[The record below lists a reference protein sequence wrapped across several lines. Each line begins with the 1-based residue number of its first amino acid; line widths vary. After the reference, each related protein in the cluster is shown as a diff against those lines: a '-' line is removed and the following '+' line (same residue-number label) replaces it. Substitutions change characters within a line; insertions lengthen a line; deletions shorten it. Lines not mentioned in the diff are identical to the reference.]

1 MNKSKIIFLFC
12 VVFILISALPIWPAR
27 SQNLTIPF
35 DTTRWIFSDADT
47 VQHDGRQCLIG
58 TAYLRDVQCQN
69 GIIEVDIWMEEE
81 RAYPGVIFRMTSEN
95 EFENIYIRPHRSKY
109 YNDVFQYMPVMNG
122 IECWQL
128 YNGDGYTAGGIV
140 PRKRWVHVRVE
151 FNGKYA
157 QMFWDS
163 SDSPVLFIPDLKIG
177 TTKGTIGLRS
187 AKNKSAIF
195 SNFIYR
201 SNDDMVFPTVPYV
214 DTLPGIITEWE
225 ISQTFASSVIQTDQY
240 PTEETLRQIQWEKV
254 KAELSGLV
262 NVARFREKAG
272 GEPQAIIARTLI
284 NAEKNEI
291 KKLAFGYSDVVDIFC
306 NGTLCFEG
314 TSAYQQRDLSF
325 LGIVGLFD
333 AVSIPLNK
341 GENELLLII
350 TELSGGW
357 GFMAQDAGAMFQA
370 PGVEKVWQTNKDY
383 KIPETVVYDNKR
395 RCFYVSN
402 YDGYNPSRGEGKQ
415 SVSKLDN
422 DGKLI
427 DLDWIKQ
434 LNNPVGMTILDDR
447 LYIVE
452 RRAVVVVDITTG
464 SIQKRLDVAGAVAL
478 NDIAADESG
487 LMYVSDAFGN
497 VIYRINDNKIDEWFR
512 GGQIVRPNGLHLD
525 GDELIVANNG
535 DYCLKSI
542 NIKTKSVK
550 TIARLAKGI
559 IDGIEADGN
568 GNYFVSQTDG
578 RIFQISKS
586 GSIRKILDMTALSV
600 YTANFTYCS
609 DRHLLVIPT
618 FTENSVIAFRI
629 SDR

>member
-1 MNKSKIIFLFC
+1 MNNSNFIFPLNL
-12 VVFILISALPIWPAR
+12 VFILISALPIWPAH
-27 SQNLTIPF
+27 SQTITIPF
-35 DTTRWIFSDADT
+35 DTTRWIFSDAET
-47 VQHDGRQCLIG
+47 IQHDGRQCLIG

-69 GIIEVDIWMEEE
+69 GIIEVDVWMEEE

-122 IECWQL
+122 IESWQL
-128 YNGDGYTAGGIV
+128 YNGDGYTAGGMV
-140 PRKRWVHVRVE
+140 PRKRWIHVRVE
-151 FNGKYA
+151 FKEKYA

-163 SDSPVLFIPDLKIG
+163 SGSPVLFVPDLK
-177 TTKGTIGLRS
+177 TSATKGMVGLRG
-187 AKNKSAIF
+187 AKNRSAIF
-195 SNFIYR
+195 SNFSYR
-201 SNDDMVFPTVPYV
+201 SYDDMVFPTVPYV
-214 DTLPGIITEWE
+214 DTLPGLITEWE
-225 ISQTFASSVIQTDQY
+225 ISQTFASSVIQTDKY
-240 PTEETLRQIQWEKV
+240 PTEETLRLIQWEKV
-254 KAELSGLV
+254 KAEPSGLV
-262 NVARFREKAG
+262 NAARFRENAG
-272 GEPQAIIARTLI
+272 GEPPAIIARTVI
-284 NAEKNEI
+284 NSEKNEM

-314 TSAYQQRDLSF
+314 NSAYQQRDQSF

-333 AVSIPLNK
+333 AVAVPLKK

-357 GFMAQDAGAMFQA
+357 GFMVQDAGAVFQA

-395 RCFYVSN
+395 GCFYVSN

-415 SVSKLDN
+415 SVSKLDTN
-422 DGKLI
+422 GKLI
-427 DLDWIKQ
+427 DRDWIKQ

-452 RRAVVVVDITTG
+452 RRAVVEVDITTG
-464 SIQKRLDVAGAVAL
+464 SILKRFDVAGAVAL
-478 NDIAADESG
+478 NDIAADERG
-487 LMYVSDAFGN
+487 AIYVSDAFGN
-497 VIYRINDNKIDEWFR
+497 VIYRINDNQIEEWFR
-512 GGQIVRPNGLHLD
+512 GSQIARPNGLHFD
-525 GDELIVANNG
+525 GGELIVANNG

-559 IDGIEADGN
+559 IDGIEADGK

-578 RIFQISKS
+578 RIYQISKS
-586 GSIRKILDMTALSV
+586 GSIRKILDMTTFPL
-600 YTANFTYCS
+600 YTANFTYCR

-618 FTENSVIAFRI
+618 FTENSVIAFSPGR
-629 SDR
+629 